1 MAISNK
7 LQLYLKQHDVSYQ
20 LISHPHSA
28 FSMES
33 AEKAHVPG
41 DALAKGI
48 LVKEDGEYL
57 LVVVPSDYH
66 VELDSLHKLLGK
78 EVKMAE
84 EAELIDLLPDC
95 ELGAIPATGHVFGI
109 KTMWDPNTTLGKEE
123 QVYFEAGDHRHLV
136 QVSGKQFHE
145 LMAEAERGEFSHHF

>member
-7 LQLYLKQHDVSYQ
+7 LRLYLKQHDVKYR

-28 FSMES
+28 SSMES

-57 LVVVPSDYH
+57 MVVLPSDYY
-66 VELDSLHKLLGK
+66 VELDTLHKLLHENYK
-78 EVKMAE
+78 EMSRWEV
-84 EAELIDLLPDC
+84 
-95 ELGAIPATGHVFGI
+95 
-109 KTMWDPNTTLGKEE
+109 
-123 QVYFEAGDHRHLV
+123 
-136 QVSGKQFHE
+136 
-145 LMAEAERGEFSHHF
+145 

>member
-1 MAISNK
+1 MAISK
-7 LQLYLKQHDVSYQ
+7 TLQLYLKQHDVSYR

-28 FSMES
+28 TSMDS

-57 LVVVPSDYH
+57 QVVLPSDYY

-78 EVKMAE
+78 EVEMAQ
-84 EAELIDLLPDC
+84 EAELIDLFPDC
-95 ELGAIPATGHVFGI
+95 ELGAIPAAGHIFGI
-109 KTMWDPNTTLGKEE
+109 KTLWDPNTSLGKAEL
-123 QVYFEAGDHRHLV
+123 VYFEAGDHEHLV
-136 QVSGKQFHE
+136 QISGKQFHE

>member
-7 LQLYLKQHDVSYQ
+7 LRLYLKQHDVKYR

-28 FSMES
+28 SSMES

-41 DALAKGI
+41 DSLAKGI

-57 LVVVPSDYH
+57 MVVLPSDYY
-66 VELDSLHKLLGK
+66 VELDTLHKLLGK
-78 EVKMAE
+78 EVEMAE
-84 EAELIDLLPDC
+84 EAELIGLLPDC
-95 ELGAIPATGHVFGI
+95 ELGAIPAVGPVFGI
-109 KTMWDPNTTLGKEE
+109 KTMWDPNTSLGKEE
-123 QVYFEAGDHRHLV
+123 QVYFEAGDHEHLV
-136 QVSGKQFHE
+136 KVSGKHFHE

>member
-7 LQLYLKQHDVSYQ
+7 LRLYLKQHDVSYR
-20 LISHPHSA
+20 LVGHPHST

-57 LVVVPSDYH
+57 MVVLPSDYY
-66 VELDSLHKLLGK
+66 VELDSLNKLLGK

-84 EAELIDLLPDC
+84 EAELADLLPDC
-95 ELGAIPATGHVFGI
+95 ELGAIPAIGHIFGI
-109 KTMWDPNTTLGKEE
+109 KTLWDPNTSLGDQE
-123 QVYFEAGDHRHLV
+123 QVYFEAGDHEHLV
-136 QVSGKQFHE
+136 RVSGKQFHE
-145 LMAEAERGEFSHHF
+145 LMAEADRGEFSRHF

>member
-7 LQLYLKQHDVSYQ
+7 LQLYLKQHNVSYQ
-20 LISHPHSA
+20 LISHPHSH
-28 FSMES
+28 FSMDS

-57 LVVVPSDYH
+57 LLVLPSDYY
-66 VELDSLHKLLGK
+66 VELESLQKLLGK
-78 EVKMAE
+78 EVEIAR

-109 KTMWDPNTTLGKEE
+109 KTLWDPNTTLGMEE
-123 QVYFEAGDHRHLV
+123 QVYFEAGDHLHLV

-145 LMAEAERGEFSHHF
+145 LMAEAERGEFSHHL